1 MISSLRKRQI
11 HFFAQLTLK
20 SILWLIL
27 QCKFATI
34 VKIHKR
40 DQVLNLFGRISLLKS
55 PELMLTTSFFRVS
68 VNTSN
73 TNYRGCLISN
83 SERMLFGY
91 RVSWSITSFWW
102 NTDFN
107 NFRNMGL
114 YKEEWSYKG
123 NRCIS
128 NLNCILTV
136 EWYLFLVVEECSD
149 FGACSVTCGDGTKSC
164 SNTCL
169 HGDFGDE
176 GCPLTQRE
184 RSEACNQQDCPGF
197 TPSLSD
203 FEILNDAERH
213 GPCHMKD
220 NFEILRDNS

>member
-73 TNYRGCLISN
+73 TNYRGHYKLQWEN
-83 SERMLFGY
+83 AFWVQGQLFLEQKLNAKKWAVPY
-91 RVSWSITSFWW
+91 
-102 NTDFN
+102 D
-107 NFRNMGL
+107 
-114 YKEEWSYKG
+114 G
-123 NRCIS
+123 NRWIS
-128 NLNCILTV
+128 NLYCIRTV
-136 EWYLFLVVEECSD
+136 KWYLFLVVEECSD
-149 FGACSVTCGDGTKSC
+149 FGACSVTCGGGTKSC

-169 HGDFGDE
+169 NGNFGDE
-176 GCPLTQRE
+176 GCPIEQVQ
-184 RSEACNQQDCPGF
+184 RSEACNPQDCPGF

-203 FEILNDAERH
+203 FEFL
-213 GPCHMKD
+213 MMLKD
-220 NFEILRDNS
+220 MDHVTWKTISRFFVINKFFPTVTGLKVCF